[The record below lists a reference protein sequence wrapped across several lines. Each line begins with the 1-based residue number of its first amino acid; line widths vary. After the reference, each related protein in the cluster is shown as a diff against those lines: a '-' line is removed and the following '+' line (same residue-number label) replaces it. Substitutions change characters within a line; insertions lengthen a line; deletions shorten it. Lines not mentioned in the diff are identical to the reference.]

1 MSEKIRVLVLGTG
14 NMGSGIARLLLQK
27 EGVELVGVY
36 ARRAGRAGSGLGGVL
51 GLDHELG
58 ITISNDLSAV
68 IAQSRP
74 HIAIQATCSLIEDAA
89 AEITTLL
96 QQGVSVI
103 STAEEMAFPTAASS
117 TVADELHQLA
127 IEHNAALL
135 GTGINPGFVLDLL
148 VIALT
153 GVCAD
158 IRSISA
164 TRINDLSPYGH
175 SVLASQGVGLSPQ
188 AFNQGLEDG
197 SVVGHIGFVQSIH
210 MIAAALGWE
219 FDRIEERREPIISSV
234 RRETPLVIVE
244 PGQVAGCHHTAVAY
258 RQGRAVITLNHP
270 QQIHPQLEG
279 IATGDSITIEGSP
292 DIHLSGT
299 PEIPGGEG
307 TCALMVNMIPR
318 VLNAAPGLTTMAEL
332 PVPAAMLGDARRLLK
347 RPLRSGEP

>member
-14 NMGSGIARLLLQK
+14 KMGSGIARLLLRK
-27 EGVELVGVY
+27 EGIELVGLF
-36 ARRAGRAGSGLGGVL
+36 ARRAERAGIDAGRVL

-58 ITISNDLSAV
+58 LTISNDLSAV
-68 IAQSRP
+68 IEQSRP
-74 HIAIQATCSLIEDAA
+74 HIAIQATCSLLEDAA

-103 STAEEMAFPTAASS
+103 STAEEMAYPAAASS
-117 TVADELHQLA
+117 PVADELHQLA
-127 IEHNAALL
+127 IEHNAVLL

-164 TRINDLSPYGH
+164 TRINDLSPYGR
-175 SVLASQGVGLSPQ
+175 SVLATQGVGLSPQ
-188 AFNQGLEDG
+188 TFTHGLEDG
-197 SVVGHIGFVQSIH
+197 SVVGHIGFVQSVH

-219 FDRIEERREPIISSV
+219 LERIEETREPIISSV
-234 RRETPLVIVE
+234 RRETPLVTVE

-279 IATGDSITIEGSP
+279 VATGDSITIEGSP

-307 TCALMVNMIPR
+307 TCALVVNMITR
-318 VLNAAPGLTTMAEL
+318 VLNAAPGLHTMADL
-332 PVPAAMLGDARRLLK
+332 PVPAAMLGDARMLVHRKLK
-347 RPLRSGEP
+347 P